1 MITRSIFRSILL
13 VLFLLVPST
22 TPFFVT
28 PPSSSPQYS
37 SRSSSSIF
45 QLSSPTRLD
54 KATKQQSKTKLA
66 LTPDLLSS
74 YTNALESNPLLTKS
88 VTAGCILGLADFA
101 GQVFEPS
108 SESDSS
114 ESEGVDFGRA
124 GRFAFFGLVLQ
135 APWNHFYY
143 QLLDGALPP
152 TADPFTGT
160 TAIKVRARARLAS

>member
-1 MITRSIFRSILL
+1 MKKMITRSILL

-22 TPFFVT
+22 PFFVT
-28 PPSSSPQYS
+28 PPSSSPQCSS

-45 QLSSPTRLD
+45 QLSSPTRLE
-54 KATKQQSKTKLA
+54 TKLA
-66 LTPDLLSS
+66 LTPDLHDLLSS
-74 YTNALESNPLLTKS
+74 YTNSLESNPLLTKS

>member
-1 MITRSIFRSILL
+1 MKKMITRSIFRSILL

-45 QLSSPTRLD
+45 PLPSPTRLE
-54 KATKQQSKTKLA
+54 TKLA

-101 GQVFEPS
+101 GQVFEP
-108 SESDSS
+108 SDSS